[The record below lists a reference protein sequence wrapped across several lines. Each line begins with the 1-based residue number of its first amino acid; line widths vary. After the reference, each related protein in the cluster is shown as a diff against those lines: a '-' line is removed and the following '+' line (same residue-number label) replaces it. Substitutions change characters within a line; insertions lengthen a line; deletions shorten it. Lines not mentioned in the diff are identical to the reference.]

1 MSNNLQLL
9 STLLVLLPLVL
20 ALGFILG
27 HWFKIRQGRVQSVTL
42 ALMRE
47 VFDHTHDGVTIT
59 DTNGSIV
66 AVNRTF
72 TQVTGYSEVEV
83 LGKNPRLLSSG
94 YHDAAFYQAYW
105 QGLVND
111 GIWQGEIWN
120 RRKDGDVYLEWLT
133 CKVVKN
139 NKGAPTHYVAV
150 FSDITE
156 HRRQEARLEY
166 ATENDRLTGLPN
178 TTSILRELTNNA
190 PNLQRQWCVFLL
202 DIDNFRLVNSSYG
215 FAVGDQLLNSI
226 AKRLQSCCTKGLVAR
241 HSADVF
247 ILAVHLNNTNDNN
260 PLIKVN
266 ELRHCLSKPF
276 SVLGR
281 LMEFSFSIGATTW
294 NDPNLAINTVLQ
306 EAELALHA
314 SKNRGAG
321 QTRLYSEDLR
331 TDKNPLAYLQGL
343 REALSNNQL
352 QLFYQ
357 PLVMA
362 DTGNIHALEV
372 LLRWTHP
379 VLGSI
384 PPDHFIP
391 LAERHGLMEPLGH
404 WILQEALKQ
413 YADWEKQGIAPPHL
427 AVNVSPIEFQSENFV
442 DNVLSAL
449 KTHQI
454 KPNCLEIEL
463 TEGVFVQQDN
473 STLEKLEALSNHG
486 INLAIDDFGTGY
498 SSLAYLKHLPVN
510 QLKLDRAFIQGLP
523 DNEADKAIVESTLAL
538 CRGLKMTVVAEGV
551 ENIEQADY
559 LRMQGC
565 DYIQGYFYGRPAD
578 KDQTG
583 QLLTQ
588 RKQLTKPYDAAVPSY

>member
-1 MSNNLQLL
+1 MSSNLQLI

-27 HWFKIRQGRVQSVTL
+27 HWLKIRKDGVQKINL
-42 ALMRE
+42 KLMSE

-59 DTNGSIV
+59 DASGKIV

-72 TQVTGYSEVEV
+72 TKVTGYSEQEV
-83 LGKNPRLLSSG
+83 LGENPRILSSG
-94 YHDAAFYQAYW
+94 YHDAEFYQSYW
-105 QGLVND
+105 QTLMTE

-120 RRKDGDVYLEWLT
+120 RRKNGDIYLECLT

-139 NKGAPTHYVAV
+139 SKNEVTHFVAI

-156 HRRQEARLEY
+156 HYRQEARLEH

-178 TTSILRELTNNA
+178 TSSILRELSKKT
-190 PNLQRQWCVFLL
+190 PNPQRHWYVCLL

-215 FAVGDQLLNSI
+215 FAVGDQLLNNI
-226 AKRLQSCCTKGLVAR
+226 AKRLQNYCTQGLIAR

-247 ILAVHLNNTNDNN
+247 IVAIPLVSTNHDDECLAMLS
-260 PLIKVN
+260 K
-266 ELRHCLSKPF
+266 LRSCLSKPF

-281 LMEFSFSIGATTW
+281 LMEFSFSIGITTW
-294 NDPNLAINTVLQ
+294 SDANLAINTILQ

-314 SKNRGAG
+314 SKSRGAG
-321 QTRLYSEDLR
+321 QTRFYSDDLR
-331 TDKNPLAYLQGL
+331 VDKNPLAYLQGL

-352 QLFYQ
+352 ELFYQ

-362 DTGNIHALEV
+362 ETGKVHALEV

-379 VLGSI
+379 VMGNI

-391 LAERHGLMEPLGH
+391 LAERHGLMEPLGN

-413 YADWEKQGIAPPHL
+413 YAAWQEQGIAPPHL
-427 AVNVSPIEFQSENFV
+427 AVNVSPIEFQSEQFV
-442 DNVLSAL
+442 ENVFAMLN
-449 KTHQI
+449 TYQI
-454 KPNCLEIEL
+454 HPSCLELEL

-473 STLEKLEALSNHG
+473 STLEKLEALSDHG
-486 INLAIDDFGTGY
+486 INLVIDDFGTGY
-498 SSLAYLKHLPVN
+498 SSLAYLKSLPVN

-538 CRGLKMTVVAEGV
+538 CRGLNMTVVAEGV
-551 ENIEQADY
+551 ENIEQANY

-565 DYIQGYFYGRPAD
+565 DYIQGYFYGRPVD
-578 KDQTG
+578 KDLTS
-583 QLLTQ
+583 QLLIL
-588 RKQLTKPYDAAVPSY
+588 KNHS